1 MLFSIKTNHHPYMKT
16 RFIRY
21 NFYFVFL
28 CCCFSFMDA
37 FSQEKELESLRSSI
51 YQFVQYDK
59 GKIDSIPKNKQ
70 NDVRLKSALD
80 LALMNFMLHK
90 DSKNLDSLKQK
101 AINNKTSFIIGNHNY
116 FFHDLRKNPMIRSL
130 ENNVNHSIVFYG
142 IYDYELSNFV
152 SVFIQPCKIEN
163 KSLVIYYFKL
173 NGSGNYY
180 IKDIATN
187 KIIFTSSALTS
198 NAPIFALQTIDEK
211 HYLLVEDMENN
222 GQRAMVIENNTG
234 NWKQA
239 KAFKG
244 KTFQNSLGPYT
255 EKKDAGPRYFLR
267 YAENKNIVSIYG
279 SSFLKKYE
287 IQFDEKTKILSYREY
302 RKNEEHVVKKATWK
316 NNVFVIDD
324 YYIGEHINDEPMPF
338 PG

>member
-1 MLFSIKTNHHPYMKT
+1 
-16 RFIRY
+16 
-21 NFYFVFL
+21 
-28 CCCFSFMDA
+28 MDG

-59 GKIDSIPKNKQ
+59 GKIDSIPKNIQ

-80 LALMNFMLHK
+80 LAWMNFMLQK

-101 AINNKTSFIIGNHNY
+101 AINNKTSYIIGNHNY

-152 SVFIQPCKIEN
+152 SVFIQPYKVGN

-173 NGSGNYY
+173 NGSGKYY

-187 KIIFTSSALTS
+187 KIIFSSPALTS
-198 NAPIFALQTIDEK
+198 IAPVVSFQTIDDK

-222 GQRAMVIENNTG
+222 GQRAMVIENKNG
-234 NWKQA
+234 VWQQI

-244 KTFQNSLGPYT
+244 KSFENELGPYA
-255 EKKDAGPRYFLR
+255 EKTSKGIRNYLR
-267 YAENKNIVSIYG
+267 FAENKNMVSIYG
-279 SSFLKKYE
+279 SGFFKKYE
-287 IQFDEKTKILSYREY
+287 IQFDEKNKTISYKQYSINETETRE
-302 RKNEEHVVKKATWK
+302 VKSVWK
-316 NNVFVIDD
+316 NNCFEMDD
-324 YYIGEHINDEPMPF
+324 YYIGEHLNDEPMPF